1 MIDAATRISEVSKYW
16 SQGTQ
21 FQVCLI
27 IQVVWQDK
35 NVSLL
40 FSVVR
45 VHLTE
50 QNDPLGHT
58 LPIGQRLSMAAL
70 DCLETAYM

>member
-1 MIDAATRISEVSKYW
+1 M
-16 SQGTQ
+16 
-21 FQVCLI
+21 
-27 IQVVWQDK
+27 
-35 NVSLL
+35 SLL
-40 FSVVR
+40 FSGVR

-70 DCLETAYM
+70 DRVKQLRLYFVLVVKCVDLEGVTLFILFVQMFGAP